1 MVGKRKR
8 TFRTHIILVTE
19 GRILLFLFLFGFPF
33 AAVVQILMAVKYPDD
48 CIFFIAFFAFYLALF
63 VLCFVVVF
71 PFFWPRCFGKLIVT
85 GRAITWRCLF
95 MKSRRIELS
104 DIRYSDIKAF
114 TEGNVVKCDFYHTG
128 FLYMLL
134 SKKSIPQMRVD
145 KYRCTDDLIIF
156 MFSRKLCECLA
167 EILPEPTNL
176 IFQARLPAF
185 RKADRQKERRK
196 AKKKEKREKK
206 KNKTFD

>member
-1 MVGKRKR
+1 MTGKRRR

-19 GRILLFLFLFGFPF
+19 GRLFLFLMLLIWPMILFGPVITLIKGTDHPF
-33 AAVVQILMAVKYPDD
+33 LCVVALVIFIAVTFGLFAVVL
-48 CIFFIAFFAFYLALF
+48 
-63 VLCFVVVF
+63 
-71 PFFWPRCFGKLIVT
+71 PFFWPRAFGKLIVT
-85 GRAITWRCLF
+85 DKTITWRCLF

-104 DIRYSDIKAF
+104 DIRYSDIRAF

-128 FLYMLL
+128 FLYILL
-134 SKKSIPQMRVD
+134 SKKSIPKMRVD

-167 EILPEPTNL
+167 ETLLEPTNL

-185 RKADRQKERRK
+185 RRADRQKERRK

-206 KNKTFD
+206 KK

>member
-8 TFRTHIILVTE
+8 TFRTHIIAVIE
-19 GRILLFLFLFGFPF
+19 GRLFLFLVLLLLPAMVIPPMLIVKDSDNRVLDIILSVFLLGIAILFF
-33 AAVVQILMAVKYPDD
+33 AVVLPS
-48 CIFFIAFFAFYLALF
+48 
-63 VLCFVVVF
+63 
-71 PFFWPRCFGKLIVT
+71 FWTKAFGKQIVT
-85 GRAITWRCLF
+85 DKTITWRCLF
-95 MKSRRIELS
+95 MKSRRLELS

-128 FLYMLL
+128 FLYILL

-167 EILPEPTNL
+167 ETLPEPTNL
-176 IFQARLPAF
+176 IFQARLPSF

-196 AKKKEKREKK
+196 AKKKEKRKKK